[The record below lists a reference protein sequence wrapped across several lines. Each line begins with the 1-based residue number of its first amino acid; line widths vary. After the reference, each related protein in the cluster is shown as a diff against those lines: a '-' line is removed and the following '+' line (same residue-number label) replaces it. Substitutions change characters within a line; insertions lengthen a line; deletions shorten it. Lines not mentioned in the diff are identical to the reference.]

1 MQILLQANEAGSA
14 QQTVWVKCTAATRSK
29 QIRQLSSDLILGSL
43 EIKYEKNSLGE
54 SSKKG
59 VTNVLK
65 HIWAFFFFWSAEF
78 QILTF
83 PPLVWHLSHFFE
95 DFP

>member
-1 MQILLQANEAGSA
+1 MQILLQANEASSA

-29 QIRQLSSDLILGSL
+29 QIQQLSSDLILGSL

-59 VTNVLK
+59 VTNVNPASGPPPPFDENK
-65 HIWAFFFFWSAEF
+65 TWSQF
-78 QILTF
+78 
-83 PPLVWHLSHFFE
+83 
-95 DFP
+95 